1 MSDSLIYY
9 IIFFIV
15 VYIDKKG
22 IVLYKE
28 NFEVILIF
36 FLDEDFEGFIFFYNC
51 YIKRRYIKMRFY
63 VRVL

>member
-36 FLDEDFEGFIFFYNC
+36 FLDEDFESLIFFL
-51 YIKRRYIKMRFY
+51 IVI
-63 VRVL
+63 